1 MIQVHWEMK
10 VIRGHNFRGH
20 PAVAPV
26 ITLHV
31 FKTRV
36 TTAAFLKL
44 TETCRSLEKK
54 LADLQKNYDKVQ
66 DRLAKVEK
74 KN

>member
-1 MIQVHWEMK
+1 MIQVHRKMK
-10 VIRGHNFRGH
+10 LIRSHNFRGH

-36 TTAAFLKL
+36 TTSAFTKL
-44 TETCRSLEKK
+44 TDSFNNLDKRLANTQRNFDKLHDHLAKLEKTG
-54 LADLQKNYDKVQ
+54 
-66 DRLAKVEK
+66 
-74 KN
+74 

>member
-1 MIQVHWEMK
+1 MK
-10 VIRGHNFRGH
+10 VIRTHNFRGH

-36 TTAAFLKL
+36 TNAAFDKL
-44 TETCRSLEKK
+44 TENYRSLEKR
-54 LADLQKNYDKVQ
+54 LTDLQKNYDKV
-66 DRLAKVEK
+66 ASKVVK
-74 KN
+74 KD